1 MCIYIYIYV
10 CVYVYMSLRTIV
22 LKEPRTALDLAS
34 LDFPSKIQEPLVP
47 GKCCTYESKASSN
60 YFGIRISIFLRTP
73 YEPLLVKNPPTYPHP
88 RQERHLQRVLHHGSQ
103 PLLLQ
108 LLVRTGARV
117 CSIGGW
123 FGVCQQKTL
132 QLKIDGLA
140 VLK

>member
-1 MCIYIYIYV
+1 M

-47 GKCCTYESKASSN
+47 GKCCTSESKASSS

-73 YEPLLVKNPPTYPHP
+73 YEPLLVKNPHIPPSKARATSAARIASWITTPTATAAGSN
-88 RQERHLQRVLHHGSQ
+88 RGESLLHWWM
-103 PLLLQ
+103 
-108 LLVRTGARV
+108 VRRLP
-117 CSIGGW
+117 
-123 FGVCQQKTL
+123 CQQKTL